1 MNLIKY
7 SKYLSYLLRH
17 RPEVAN
23 LNMDKQGW
31 VSVAEIMHAMQKKA
45 SHFTF
50 QTLEEVVRTNNKK
63 RFAFNADKTKIRAH
77 QGHSIN
83 IDLALPECCPPDIL
97 FHGTAVH
104 SLPSIKKQGLKPQ
117 KRDHVHLSP
126 DKETAYNVGIRHGQ
140 AVILLVDSQA
150 LYAAGHKFYHTENNV
165 WLTAHIPPEYIQ
177 EE

>member
-17 RPEVAN
+17 RPEAAN
-23 LNMDKQGW
+23 LSMDKQGW
-31 VSVAEIMHAMQKKA
+31 VSVVEIMHAMQQKDA
-45 SHFTF
+45 RFTY

-63 RFAFNADKTKIRAH
+63 RFAFNDDKTKIRAH

-83 IDLALPECCPPDIL
+83 IDLALPECCPPDVL
-97 FHGTAVH
+97 FHGTATH
-104 SLPSIKKQGLKPQ
+104 FLASIKKQGLKPQ

-150 LYAAGHKFYHTENNV
+150 MYVAGHKFYHTENNV
-165 WLTAHIPPEYIQ
+165 WLTAHVPPEYIQ
-177 EE
+177 EA